1 MAYENRDLAPTHG
14 THASVSVPADIQ
26 ALVEAEVARQLAKAR
41 AEIDDELTVIKSK
54 TLEDRAAL
62 VVFSGDL
69 DKLLASLVIATGAA
83 ASGLD
88 TSLFF
93 TFWGLS
99 ALKKKDARAANKS
112 LKQKLL
118 SIMTG
123 SGTESLGTSKLNFFG
138 AGAWMFREMMKEKE
152 ISSLEELFSLA
163 QEMGVKMTACMMSM
177 DVMGIEKEEL
187 IDGLEYGGVA
197 AFLADASGARLSLFI

>member
-1 MAYENRDLAPTHG
+1 MAYENITPNISADLQAM
-14 THASVSVPADIQ
+14 IQ
-26 ALVEAEVARQLAKAR
+26 AEVAKQVAQA
-41 AEIDDELTVIKSK
+41 IDGK
-54 TLEDRAAL
+54 TLEDRAAI

-69 DKLLASLVIATGAA
+69 DKLLATLVIATGAA
-83 ASGLD
+83 ASGMQ

-99 ALKKKDARAANKS
+99 ALKKEGAKVGDKT

-118 SIMTG
+118 NAMTPN
-123 SGTESLGTSKLNFFG
+123 GTKALGTSKMNFMG
-138 AGAWMFREMMKEKE
+138 MGAWMFREMMKEKDVQ
-152 ISSLEELFSLA
+152 SLEDLFSLA